1 MSGTQLELWE
11 VNHVL
16 NVSPRIRPWP
26 ECWDTSGPDPSLAL
40 AKWGWGEMG
49 WASVIPHGP
58 DELQQ
63 VMRSSHC
70 DLKISCTIKF
80 YAPMNNRSVFHFKWS
95 IKGAAGLSLLCALF
109 VHISKWFKQLSRS
122 MVDTWTHHD
131 GPPMAMASHLF
142 HYHYHY
148 HFHNLFR

>member
-16 NVSPRIRPWP
+16 NVSPRIRPWLG
-26 ECWDTSGPDPSLAL
+26 CWDTSGPDPSLAL

-49 WASVIPHGP
+49 WASVIPHGSN
-58 DELQQ
+58 ELQQ

-109 VHISKWFKQLSRS
+109 VHISNCDLNCLVGISLILGCS
-122 MVDTWTHHD
+122 MTSLWWLWPVICFIIMHN
-131 GPPMAMASHLF
+131 
-142 HYHYHY
+142 
-148 HFHNLFR
+148 FHNLFR